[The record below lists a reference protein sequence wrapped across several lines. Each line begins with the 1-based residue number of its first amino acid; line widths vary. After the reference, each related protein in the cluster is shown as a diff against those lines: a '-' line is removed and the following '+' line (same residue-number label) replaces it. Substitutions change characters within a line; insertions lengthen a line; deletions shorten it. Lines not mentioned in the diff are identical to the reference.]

1 MKTFILT
8 TLLGLSSLTLW
19 GQIQV
24 RDVIGAEGGVGQS
37 GNLTLV
43 YSIGE
48 PIISAPELTGGLLA
62 SEGFL
67 QPLPLLAAP
76 LSDSIWPGDANQD
89 GISDQ
94 FDLLALGIG
103 YGSTGPARPN
113 ASLNWQAQW
122 ATNWNDSL
130 ITQVNYKH
138 LDCNGDG
145 IINAA
150 DTLAL
155 NLNFGLIHNKTD
167 SLSTNGPPIY
177 LNILEDSVAIG
188 DTATLLIELGSD
200 SMPANDI
207 YGIAF
212 TLNLD
217 TSLYQLPSAKLDYSN
232 SWLGVKNVD
241 MITFDKTLEGEQQ
254 IALAMVGTDQ
264 LDRQGYGRVGKISII
279 MIDDLA
285 GKKDLYETFSGA
297 ITNLIAVNHKGELRS
312 LHICPADSAILYKRT
327 TAIDPTAPLALS
339 IYPNPAREW
348 IKIKIRLNDTQAD
361 SYRLLNMHGQI
372 VKTYDQAFREA
383 VIPVAELASGLYFIE
398 ILVNGRS
405 YVERVQ
411 ISR

>member
-24 RDVIGAEGGVGQS
+24 RDVVGAEGGVGQS
-37 GNLTLV
+37 GTLTIV

-48 PIISAPELTGGLLA
+48 PIVSAPELTGGLLA

-76 LSDSIWPGDANQD
+76 LSDSVWPGDANQD
-89 GISDQ
+89 GVADQ
-94 FDLLALGIG
+94 LDLLALGIG

-122 ATNWNDSL
+122 APNWNDSL

-150 DTLAL
+150 DTLAI
-155 NLNFGLIHNKTD
+155 NLNYGLTHNKTD
-167 SLSTNGPPIY
+167 ILGTNGPPIF
-177 LNILEDSVAIG
+177 LNILEDSVAVG
-188 DTATLLIELGSD
+188 DTATLIIELGSD
-200 SMPANDI
+200 SMPAQDI
-207 YGIAF
+207 YGLAF
-212 TLNLD
+212 TLDLD
-217 TSLYQLPSAKLDYSN
+217 TSLYQLASARIDYTN

-241 MITFDKTLEGEQQ
+241 MITFDKKRESEQR

-264 LDRQGYGRVGKISII
+264 TDRQGYGRVGKISII

-285 GKKDLYETFSGA
+285 GKMDLFETFSGA
-297 ITNLIAVNHKGELRS
+297 IGNLVAVNRLGELRS
-312 LHICPADSAILYKRT
+312 LHICPADSAVLYERS
-327 TAIDPTAPLALS
+327 TAIDPTAPLALR
-339 IYPNPAREW
+339 IYPNPAQEW
-348 IKIKIRLNDTQAD
+348 IKVQLTNSQAQ
-361 SYRLLNMHGQI
+361 SYRLLNMHGQV
-372 VKTYDQAFREA
+372 VKSSDQAFREA
-383 VIPVAELASGLYFIE
+383 VIPVADIASGLYFLE
-398 ILVNGRS
+398 IRAQGKTQL
-405 YVERVQ
+405 ERVQ
-411 ISR
+411 VRR

>member
-24 RDVIGAEGGVGQS
+24 RDVVGTEGGVGQN
-37 GNLTLV
+37 GTLTVV

-76 LSDSIWPGDANQD
+76 LSDSVWPGDANQD
-89 GISDQ
+89 GVADQ
-94 FDLLALGIG
+94 LDLLALGIG

-122 ATNWNDSL
+122 APNWNDSL

-150 DTLAL
+150 DTLAIDL
-155 NLNFGLIHNKTD
+155 NYGLIHNKTD
-167 SLSTNGPPIY
+167 IVGANGPSIY
-177 LNILEDSVAIG
+177 LNILEDSVAVG
-188 DTATLLIELGSD
+188 DTATLIIELGTD
-200 SMPANDI
+200 TMPAQDI
-207 YGIAF
+207 YGVAF
-212 TLNLD
+212 TLDLD
-217 TSLYQLPSAKLDYSN
+217 TSLYQLESARMYYNN

-241 MITFDKTLEGEQQ
+241 MITFDKKLENEQR

-264 LDRQGYGRVGKISII
+264 TDRQGYGRVGKISII

-285 GKKDLYETFSGA
+285 GKKDLFETFSGT
-297 ITNLIAVNHKGELRS
+297 IGNLVAVNSEGALQS
-312 LHICPADSAILYKRT
+312 LHICPPDSAVLYERT
-327 TAIDPTAPLALS
+327 TAIDPTAPLALR
-339 IYPNPAREW
+339 IFPNPAREW
-348 IKIKIRLNDTQAD
+348 IKVELSDTQAD
-361 SYRLLNMHGQI
+361 AYRLLNTHGQV
-372 VKTYDQAFREA
+372 VKSSKQAFREA
-383 VIPVAELASGLYFIE
+383 VIPITDIASGLYFLE
-398 ILVNGRS
+398 IKARGQIH
-405 YVERVQ
+405 VERVQ

>member
-24 RDVIGAEGGVGQS
+24 RDVVGAEGGVGQN
-37 GNLTLV
+37 GTLTVV

-76 LSDSIWPGDANQD
+76 LSDSVWPGDANQD
-89 GISDQ
+89 GVADQ
-94 FDLLALGIG
+94 LDLLALGIG

-122 ATNWNDSL
+122 APNWNDSL
-130 ITQVNYKH
+130 ITLVNYKH

-150 DTLAL
+150 DTLAI
-155 NLNFGLIHNKTD
+155 NLNYGLTHNKTD
-167 SLSTNGPPIY
+167 PQATNGPPIY
-177 LNILEDSVAIG
+177 LNILEDSVAVG
-188 DTATLLIELGSD
+188 DTATLIIELGTD
-200 SMPANDI
+200 SMPAQDI
-207 YGIAF
+207 YGVAF
-212 TLNLD
+212 TLDLD
-217 TSLYQLPSAKLDYSN
+217 TSLYQLASARVYYDN

-241 MITFDKTLEGEQQ
+241 MITFDKKLENEER

-264 LDRQGYGRVGKISII
+264 TDRQGYGRVGKISII

-285 GKKDLYETFSGA
+285 GKKDLFETFSGA
-297 ITNLIAVNHKGELRS
+297 IGNLVAVNRDGELRS
-312 LHICPADSAILYKRT
+312 LHICPPDSAVLYERT
-327 TAIDPTAPLALS
+327 TAIDPTAPLALR

-348 IKIKIRLNDTQAD
+348 IKVELSDTHAQA
-361 SYRLLNMHGQI
+361 YRLLNTHGQV
-372 VKTYDQAFREA
+372 VKSSRQAFREV
-383 VIPVAELASGLYFIE
+383 VIPITDIASGLYFLE
-398 ILVNGRS
+398 IKAHGQTH
-405 YVERVQ
+405 VERVQ
-411 ISR
+411 IRR